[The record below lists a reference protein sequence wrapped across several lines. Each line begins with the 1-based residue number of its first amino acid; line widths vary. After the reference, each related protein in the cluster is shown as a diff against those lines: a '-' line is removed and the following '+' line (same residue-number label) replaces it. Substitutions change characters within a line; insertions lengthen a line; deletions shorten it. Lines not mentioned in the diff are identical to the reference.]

1 MAHYRVVMPT
11 SPCFDTGGHMT
22 QSPHILTHR
31 FTATAAGLIA
41 VLLLSACST
50 PSINDMVSRAGNT
63 KNIQIQDM
71 RSVTRNGLL
80 TAQVSV
86 RNESDSNTVG
96 YRFKWLSKSGVA
108 VWDEESWKPITLG
121 TGQTANL
128 IGIAPTP
135 DATDFRFELGQ
146 YR

>member
-1 MAHYRVVMPT
+1 
-11 SPCFDTGGHMT
+11 MT
-22 QSPHILTHR
+22 QSLYKIAQR
-31 FTATAAGLIA
+31 ITATVAGLA
-41 VLLLSACST
+41 ALLLLSACGT
-50 PSINDMVSRAGNT
+50 PSISDMVSRAGNT

-80 TAQVSV
+80 TAQVSI

-108 VWDEESWKPITLG
+108 VWEEESWKPITLSA
-121 TGQTANL
+121 GQTANL

>member
-1 MAHYRVVMPT
+1 
-11 SPCFDTGGHMT
+11 MT
-22 QSPHILTHR
+22 QSLYKIAQR
-31 FTATAAGLIA
+31 ITATVAGLA
-41 VLLLSACST
+41 VLLALSACST

-80 TAQVSV
+80 TAQVSI

>member
-1 MAHYRVVMPT
+1 
-11 SPCFDTGGHMT
+11 MT
-22 QSPHILTHR
+22 QSLYRIAQRL
-31 FTATAAGLIA
+31 TATMAGLA
-41 VLLLSACST
+41 VLLLLSACGT

-63 KNIQIQDM
+63 KNIQIQNM

-80 TAQVSV
+80 TAQVSI

-108 VWDEESWKPITLG
+108 VWEEESWKPITLSA
-121 TGQTANL
+121 GQTANL

>member
-1 MAHYRVVMPT
+1 
-11 SPCFDTGGHMT
+11 MT
-22 QSPHILTHR
+22 QSLYKIALR
-31 FTATAAGLIA
+31 ITATVAGLAAI
-41 VLLLSACST
+41 LLLSACGT
-50 PSINDMVSRAGNT
+50 PSINDMVSRAGET

-80 TAQVSV
+80 TAQVSI

-96 YRFKWLSKSGVA
+96 YRFKWLSKSGIA
-108 VWDEESWKPITLG
+108 VWEEESWKPITLAA
-121 TGQTANL
+121 GQTANL

>member
-1 MAHYRVVMPT
+1 
-11 SPCFDTGGHMT
+11 MT
-22 QSPHILTHR
+22 QSLYKIAQRIT
-31 FTATAAGLIA
+31 TTVAGLA
-41 VLLLSACST
+41 VLLLLSACST

-80 TAQVSV
+80 TAQVSI

-135 DATDFRFELGQ
+135 DATDFRFELSQ

>member
-1 MAHYRVVMPT
+1 
-11 SPCFDTGGHMT
+11 MT
-22 QSPHILTHR
+22 QSLYKIAQR
-31 FTATAAGLIA
+31 ITATVAGLA
-41 VLLLSACST
+41 ALLLVSACST

-80 TAQVSV
+80 TAQVSI

-108 VWDEESWKPITLG
+108 VWEEESWKPITLSA
-121 TGQTANL
+121 GQTANL

>member
-1 MAHYRVVMPT
+1 
-11 SPCFDTGGHMT
+11 MT
-22 QSPHILTHR
+22 QSLHKIAQR
-31 FTATAAGLIA
+31 ITATVAGLA
-41 VLLLSACST
+41 VLLLLSACST

-80 TAQVSV
+80 TAQVSI

-96 YRFKWLSKSGVA
+96 YRFKWLSKSGIA
-108 VWDEESWKPITLG
+108 VWEEESWKPITLAV
-121 TGQTANL
+121 GQTANL

>member
-1 MAHYRVVMPT
+1 
-11 SPCFDTGGHMT
+11 MT
-22 QSPHILTHR
+22 QSLYKIAQHI
-31 FTATAAGLIA
+31 TATVAGLA
-41 VLLLSACST
+41 ALLLLSACST

-80 TAQVSV
+80 TAQVSI

-108 VWDEESWKPITLG
+108 VWEEESWKPITLSA
-121 TGQTANL
+121 GQTANL

>member
-1 MAHYRVVMPT
+1 
-11 SPCFDTGGHMT
+11 MT
-22 QSPHILTHR
+22 QSLYKIAQCI
-31 FTATAAGLIA
+31 TATVAGLA
-41 VLLLSACST
+41 ALLLLSACST
-50 PSINDMVSRAGNT
+50 PSMNDMVSRAGNT

-80 TAQVSV
+80 TAQVSI

-108 VWDEESWKPITLG
+108 VWEEESWKPITLSA
-121 TGQTANL
+121 GQTANL

>member
-1 MAHYRVVMPT
+1 
-11 SPCFDTGGHMT
+11 MT
-22 QSPHILTHR
+22 QSLYKIAQR
-31 FTATAAGLIA
+31 ITATVAGLA
-41 VLLLSACST
+41 VLLLLSACST

-80 TAQVSV
+80 TAQVSI

-108 VWDEESWKPITLG
+108 VWEEESWKPITLSA
-121 TGQTANL
+121 GQTANL

>member
-1 MAHYRVVMPT
+1 
-11 SPCFDTGGHMT
+11 MT
-22 QSPHILTHR
+22 QSLYKVAQQI
-31 FTATAAGLIA
+31 TATVAGLA
-41 VLLLSACST
+41 ALLLLSACGT

-80 TAQVSV
+80 TAQVSI

-108 VWDEESWKPITLG
+108 VWEEESWKPITLAA
-121 TGQTANL
+121 GQTANL

>member
-1 MAHYRVVMPT
+1 
-11 SPCFDTGGHMT
+11 MT
-22 QSPHILTHR
+22 QSLYKIAQHI
-31 FTATAAGLIA
+31 TATVAGLA
-41 VLLLSACST
+41 ALLLLSACGT
-50 PSINDMVSRAGNT
+50 PSINDMVSRAGET

-80 TAQVSV
+80 TAQVSI

-96 YRFKWLSKSGVA
+96 YRFKWLSKSGIA
-108 VWDEESWKPITLG
+108 VWEEESWKPITLAA
-121 TGQTANL
+121 GQTANL

>member
-1 MAHYRVVMPT
+1 
-11 SPCFDTGGHMT
+11 MT
-22 QSPHILTHR
+22 QSLYKIAQR
-31 FTATAAGLIA
+31 ITATVAGLA
-41 VLLLSACST
+41 ALLLLSACST

-80 TAQVSV
+80 TAQVSI

-108 VWDEESWKPITLG
+108 VWEEESWKPITLSA
-121 TGQTANL
+121 GQTANL

>member
-1 MAHYRVVMPT
+1 
-11 SPCFDTGGHMT
+11 MT
-22 QSPHILTHR
+22 QSLYKIAQR
-31 FTATAAGLIA
+31 ITANVAGLA
-41 VLLLSACST
+41 ALLLVSACST

-80 TAQVSV
+80 TAQVSI

-108 VWDEESWKPITLG
+108 VWEEESWKPITLSA
-121 TGQTANL
+121 GQTANL

>member
-1 MAHYRVVMPT
+1 MTKQLRALAQSHT
-11 SPCFDTGGHMT
+11 HSHSPI
-22 QSPHILTHR
+22 QALALPQR
-31 FTATAAGLIA
+31 AARCLAGVLA
-41 VLLLSACST
+41 LVLLTACST
-50 PSINDMVSRAGNT
+50 PSITDMVSRAGET

-71 RSVTRNGLL
+71 RSVIRNGLL
-80 TAQVSV
+80 TAQVSI

-108 VWDEESWKPITLG
+108 VWDEEPWKPITLG
-121 TGQTANL
+121 TGQTTNL

>member
-1 MAHYRVVMPT
+1 
-11 SPCFDTGGHMT
+11 MT
-22 QSPHILTHR
+22 QSLYKIAQR
-31 FTATAAGLIA
+31 ITATVAGLA
-41 VLLLSACST
+41 VLLLLSACST

-80 TAQVSV
+80 TAQVSI

>member
-1 MAHYRVVMPT
+1 MVMFNF
-11 SPCFDTGGHMT
+11 PCFLTGGQMT
-22 QSPHILTHR
+22 QSLYKIAQR
-31 FTATAAGLIA
+31 ITATVAGLA
-41 VLLLSACST
+41 VLLLLSACST
-50 PSINDMVSRAGNT
+50 PSINDMVSRAENT

-80 TAQVSV
+80 TAQVSI

>member
-1 MAHYRVVMPT
+1 
-11 SPCFDTGGHMT
+11 MT
-22 QSPHILTHR
+22 QSLYKIAQRITTPV
-31 FTATAAGLIA
+31 AGLA
-41 VLLLSACST
+41 VLLLLSACST
-50 PSINDMVSRAGNT
+50 PSINDMVSRAENT

-80 TAQVSV
+80 TAQVSI

>member
-1 MAHYRVVMPT
+1 MFNFPR
-11 SPCFDTGGHMT
+11 FLTGGHMT
-22 QSPHILTHR
+22 QSLYKIALR
-31 FTATAAGLIA
+31 ITATMAGFAA
-41 VLLLSACST
+41 LLFLSACGT

-80 TAQVSV
+80 TAQVSI
-86 RNESDSNTVG
+86 RNESDSSTVG

-108 VWDEESWKPITLG
+108 VWEEESWKPITLS

>member
-1 MAHYRVVMPT
+1 
-11 SPCFDTGGHMT
+11 MT
-22 QSPHILTHR
+22 QSLYKIAQR
-31 FTATAAGLIA
+31 ITATVAGLA
-41 VLLLSACST
+41 VLLLLSACST
-50 PSINDMVSRAGNT
+50 PSINDMVSRAENT

-80 TAQVSV
+80 TAQVSI

>member
-1 MAHYRVVMPT
+1 
-11 SPCFDTGGHMT
+11 MT
-22 QSPHILTHR
+22 QSLYKIAQCI
-31 FTATAAGLIA
+31 TATVAGLA
-41 VLLLSACST
+41 VLLLLSACST

-80 TAQVSV
+80 TAQVSI

-108 VWDEESWKPITLG
+108 VWEEESWKPITLSA
-121 TGQTANL
+121 GQTANL

>member
-1 MAHYRVVMPT
+1 
-11 SPCFDTGGHMT
+11 MT
-22 QSPHILTHR
+22 QSLYKIAQR
-31 FTATAAGLIA
+31 ITATVAGLA
-41 VLLLSACST
+41 ALLLLSACST
-50 PSINDMVSRAGNT
+50 PSITDMVSRAGNT
-63 KNIQIQDM
+63 KNIQIQDR
-71 RSVTRNGLL
+71 RSVTRHGLL
-80 TAQVSV
+80 TAQVSI

-108 VWDEESWKPITLG
+108 VWEEESWKPITLSA
-121 TGQTANL
+121 GQTANL

>member
-1 MAHYRVVMPT
+1 
-11 SPCFDTGGHMT
+11 MT
-22 QSPHILTHR
+22 QSLYKIAQHI
-31 FTATAAGLIA
+31 TATVAGLA
-41 VLLLSACST
+41 ALLLLSACGT

-63 KNIQIQDM
+63 KNIKIQDM

-80 TAQVSV
+80 TAQVSI

-108 VWDEESWKPITLG
+108 VWEEESWKPITLSA
-121 TGQTANL
+121 GQTANL

>member
-1 MAHYRVVMPT
+1 MFNF
-11 SPCFDTGGHMT
+11 PCFLTGGHMT
-22 QSPHILTHR
+22 QSLYKIAQR
-31 FTATAAGLIA
+31 IAATVAGLA
-41 VLLLSACST
+41 ALLLLSACST

-80 TAQVSV
+80 TAQVSI

-108 VWDEESWKPITLG
+108 VWEEESWKPITLS

>member
-1 MAHYRVVMPT
+1 
-11 SPCFDTGGHMT
+11 MT
-22 QSPHILTHR
+22 QSLYKIAQR
-31 FTATAAGLIA
+31 ITATVAGLA
-41 VLLLSACST
+41 VLLLLSACST

-80 TAQVSV
+80 TAQVSI

-135 DATDFRFELGQ
+135 DATDFRFELSQ